1 MVIPGEAGHVDT
13 HVAVADDGTRLAVR
27 VMRRDITLPA
37 FVLVHGLASNARL
50 WDGVADELAALDHS
64 VFAVDL
70 RGHGQSEKP
79 ATGYDFATMSAD
91 LAAVVRDVV
100 GRRAILVG
108 QSWGGNV
115 VLETANRYPEVTRA
129 VACIDGGFIRLA
141 DSFGSWPEAE
151 EALRPPRRPGMTIG
165 ELEQRFGELF
175 SGFPE
180 SGIRGQIA
188 NFAHFDDGTVQPHL
202 DLEHHMSIVR
212 YLWQHDP
219 DEVATGLDVPVWLM
233 PVDDGRPGK
242 RERVESF
249 TSKVK
254 TSRTFWTT
262 GHHDIHAEQPRKVV
276 EMLLDL
282 AAAVAR

>member
-1 MVIPGEAGHVDT
+1 MVNPSEAGHVETD
-13 HVAVADDGTRLAVR
+13 VAVGDDGTRLAVR
-27 VMRRDITLPA
+27 STRRDITLPA
-37 FVLVHGLASNARL
+37 FLLVHGLASNARL
-50 WDGVADELAALDHS
+50 WDGVAEGLAALDHS

-79 ATGYDFATMSAD
+79 ATGYDFPSVASD
-91 LAAVVRDVV
+91 VAAVVRDVV

-115 VLETANRYPEVTRA
+115 VLETANRFPEVTRA

-141 DSFGSWPEAE
+141 DSFRSWPEAE
-151 EALRPPRRPGMTIG
+151 KALRPPRRPGMTMD

-175 SGFPE
+175 AGFPE

-202 DLEHHMSIVR
+202 DLEHHMSIIR
-212 YLWQHDP
+212 YLWEHDP
-219 DEVATGLDVPVWLM
+219 DEVAATLDVPVWLM

-242 RERVESF
+242 RDRVESF
-249 TSKVK
+249 TSKLKSGRTVW
-254 TSRTFWTT
+254 TS
-262 GHHDIHAEQPRKVV
+262 GHHDVHAERPTAVV
-276 EMLLDL
+276 DMLLDL
-282 AAAVAR
+282 AAEVAP